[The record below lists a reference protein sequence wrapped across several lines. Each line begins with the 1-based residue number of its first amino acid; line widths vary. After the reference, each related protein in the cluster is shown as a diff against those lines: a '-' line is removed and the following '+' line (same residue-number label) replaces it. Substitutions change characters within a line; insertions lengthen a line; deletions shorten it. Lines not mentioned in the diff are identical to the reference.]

1 MSGPK
6 PDSINRPSRCL
17 KPYENDEIFHLI
29 GRRCVVSL
37 MWFSVN
43 DTQYFAKLCEF
54 NKLACPLCDFQTLA
68 TSVAQLYIA
77 PPESRNRWKKK
88 LTGVI
93 CFVKDSNKH
102 SYFLRMYSLAVSLTR
117 FNQLHVMISFEQF
130 PLT

>member
-17 KPYENDEIFHLI
+17 KPLENDEIFHLI
-29 GRRCVVSL
+29 GRRCV
-37 MWFSVN
+37 
-43 DTQYFAKLCEF
+43 
-54 NKLACPLCDFQTLA
+54 TLA

-77 PPESRNRWKKK
+77 PPESRTRWKKK

-102 SYFLRMYSLAVSLTR
+102 SYFLRMYSLATKSLEWEQELY
-117 FNQLHVMISFEQF
+117 NQFHYNASPPYFHTFEGD
-130 PLT
+130 